1 MEYEDVTVNSTLYDN
16 SSSTVEPP
24 PQEWTSSF
32 LLFLK
37 ASIMGTIIIASIF
50 GNLLVIVSVMRHRKL
65 RIITNYYVISL
76 ALADML
82 VAMFAMT
89 FNASVQIYERWLF
102 GYFMCDV
109 WNSLDV
115 YFSTSSIL
123 HLCCISVD
131 RYYAIVKPLKYT
143 LTMTKKVVALMILNT
158 WISPAIISFLPIFKG
173 WYVTCDLIVGFSKN
187 KN

>member
-102 GYFMCDV
+102 GVFHV
-109 WNSLDV
+109 RRVELAGRLLLDV
-115 YFSTSSIL
+115 IHSAPVLYQ
-123 HLCCISVD
+123 
-131 RYYAIVKPLKYT
+131 R
-143 LTMTKKVVALMILNT
+143 
-158 WISPAIISFLPIFKG
+158 
-173 WYVTCDLIVGFSKN
+173 
-187 KN
+187 